1 MTFDNDKKTIS
12 LSPSDIS
19 TFDWSVDD
27 FYQQVVLKIRQ
38 PETYQMHWGS
48 LQHCFI
54 ENGID
59 DVQLPFDPNW
69 KQMLLDLREELKEY
83 QHEVTMQQKLMV
95 DDWEVTLNYRLDAFN
110 PLTGKAIEL
119 KFPQTAWTQYK
130 ANSDIKT
137 LCYKAFHSDVEV
149 VCTVWDGKEAVTSH
163 LNVKPSMEEARE
175 KVIHILKQIIGHL
188 SNQYFYKQ

>member
-1 MTFDNDKKTIS
+1 MTINNDTKQLSI
-12 LSPSDIS
+12 SPSDIG
-19 TFDWSVDD
+19 TFDWDID
-27 FYQQVVLKIRQ
+27 QFYSQCVLKIRQ
-38 PETYQMHWGS
+38 PETWKMIYGTMMHS
-48 LQHCFI
+48 FI
-54 ENGID
+54 EDGLDNTE
-59 DVQLPFDPNW
+59 LPFAPLW
-69 KQMLLDLREELKEY
+69 KQMLLDLREEMKEY

-137 LCYKAFHSDVEV
+137 LCYKTFHNDVEV

-163 LNVKPSMEEARE
+163 LTVKPSMEEARE